1 MVTWTRDGDNIS
13 SLEDSHLY
21 TPSQLVVPRNGL
33 YRSGDYSNILTVS
46 GRLPGV
52 YGVSVTNDR
61 TTTPVTPTN
70 NFTIIGNY
78 CMYQLH
84 ALFWEDVSMPSIKTQ
99 INLMHTCRF
108 CSFKYFSK
116 CGTLSRANKHKCF
129 MDLGQLIIYGVLHI
143 I

>member
-1 MVTWTRDGDNIS
+1 MFSLTFNTTGGPATIVTWTRDGDNIS

-21 TPSQLVVPRNGL
+21 TPSQLVVPNGRV
-33 YRSGDYSNILTVS
+33 YRSGDYSNILTVN

-84 ALFWEDVSMPSIKTQ
+84 ALFWEDVSMPSI
-99 INLMHTCRF
+99 
-108 CSFKYFSK
+108 
-116 CGTLSRANKHKCF
+116 
-129 MDLGQLIIYGVLHI
+129 
-143 I
+143 